1 VKRGVEYQYINCPS
15 IFLLIL
21 SVPFL
26 TFALLLAGY
35 LDYIPFK
42 VELHTLITIGI
53 IFFIFLFFI
62 SHNASHSACRIFKS
76 FEILESDLRDALE
89 KNALTI
95 MGKTK
100 STLTVREFMSEY
112 FKDIRDDNFAKV
124 ASTIFPMLGILG
136 TFIAIAISM
145 PDFTVDSTEKLDS
158 EITLLLSGIGTAFY
172 ASIYGIFLS
181 LWWIFFERRGQ
192 GKIEKMV
199 IDLEKLYN
207 IHIWQKSE
215 LIKHQHMQ
223 TELRDQ
229 KIIQVLKEAFNMDYV
244 KELHREYLSSFQSVT
259 DETNRSLKLLTDR
272 MQITSSDLKR
282 TLIDLEEKRDALR
295 AEKSLRHNMEA
306 FVEASKT
313 LQEGLEHFDSS
324 MERNLEKIDYEL
336 ANAVD
341 RLARMT
347 EYIFLQSEKMK
358 REALF
363 DGGSKG

>member
-1 VKRGVEYQYINCPS
+1 MV
-15 IFLLIL
+15 
-21 SVPFL
+21 
-26 TFALLLAGY
+26 
-35 LDYIPFK
+35 
-42 VELHTLITIGI
+42 
-53 IFFIFLFFI
+53 
-62 SHNASHSACRIFKS
+62 
-76 FEILESDLRDALE
+76 
-89 KNALTI
+89 
-95 MGKTK
+95 
-100 STLTVREFMSEY
+100 
-112 FKDIRDDNFAKV
+112 DI
-124 ASTIFPMLGILG
+124 
-136 TFIAIAISM
+136 
-145 PDFTVDSTEKLDS
+145 
-158 EITLLLSGIGTAFY
+158 
-172 ASIYGIFLS
+172 
-181 LWWIFFERRGQ
+181 FERRGQ